1 VPTYDPS
8 LPCWCLRGIRCD
20 LQSEGLVSKPLDIDI
35 MDFRYGYVA
44 LAKLMTVQVDSP
56 NETLRSAVVEV
67 EP

>member
-1 VPTYDPS
+1 M
-8 LPCWCLRGIRCD
+8 RRN
-20 LQSEGLVSKPLDIDI
+20 EGLVSKPLDIDI